1 MNIHEKLE
9 STTLTITAFGALS
22 AAFFAVSKPAFF
34 KLRKIYFRY
43 RKAVARHDNLLNIG
57 LLQNAQNSL
66 TDAEQEIDLVD
77 RALLFQGH
85 NGGDIP
91 TIDKPYYVTMIT
103 KSVARDHLKS
113 LGIYQN
119 IQVDPAYIKLLGHI
133 IKHGYYHFIT
143 DKEDDCLLKDY
154 YLTEGV
160 KESIIVY
167 IDTTRSNSI
176 VYASFANFSDKRF
189 TPVTVAKIR
198 THATGVQSVKCYELI
213 QTD

>member
-9 STTLTITAFGALS
+9 STNLTITAFGTL
-22 AAFFAVSKPAFF
+22 AAAVFAVSKPLFF

-57 LLQNAQNSL
+57 LLQDAQDRLVS
-66 TDAEQEIDLVD
+66 AEIDIDLVG

-91 TIDKPYYVTMIT
+91 TVDKGYYVTMIT
-103 KSVARDHLKS
+103 KSVSREHLEA
-113 LGIYQN
+113 LGDYEDIR
-119 IQVDPAYIKLLGHI
+119 VDPAYIKLLGHI
-133 IKHGYYHFIT
+133 IKHGYYHFIV

-154 YLTEGV
+154 YLAEGV

-176 VYASFANFSDKRF
+176 VYASFANFSDKRY
-189 TPVTVAKIR
+189 TPMTVAQIR
-198 THATGVQSVKCYELI
+198 THATGVQSAIRKML
-213 QTD
+213 